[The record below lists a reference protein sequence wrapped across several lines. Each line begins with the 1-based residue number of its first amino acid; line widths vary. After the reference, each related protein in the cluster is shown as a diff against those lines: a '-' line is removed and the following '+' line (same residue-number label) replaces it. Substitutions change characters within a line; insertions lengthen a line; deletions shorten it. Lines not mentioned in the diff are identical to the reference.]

1 MKTLEDAKADWLYA
15 INGDGGDCPCCDRW
29 GKIYPRHFNSSMARA
44 LIWLVGRGPRWT
56 DVPNTAPKWLTRTNQ
71 LPTVRWWGLVVRR
84 ESEDPAVKHSGM
96 WRPTR
101 RGIDFAHG
109 RINVP
114 QKVYTYN
121 AQVLRFGEKYIRIDQ
136 ASKTTFDYEQVM
148 LPARD
153 DGNGPSGLTPSQFSL
168 QRELK

>member
-15 INGDGGDCPCCDRW
+15 INGDGGYCPCCDRW

-44 LIWLVGRGPRWT
+44 LIWLVAKGPRWT
-56 DVPNTAPKWLTRTNQ
+56 DVPNTGPKWLTRTNQ

-84 ESEDPAVKHSGM
+84 ESEDPTVKHSGM
-96 WRPTR
+96 WRPTQ

-109 RINVP
+109 RLAVP

-121 AQVLRFGEKYIRIDQ
+121 AQVLRFGEKYIRIEQ
-136 ASKTTFDYEQVM
+136 AFKTKFDYEQVM
-148 LPARD
+148 LPVRD
-153 DGNGPSGLTPSQFSL
+153 AGNGPSGSQQKDL
-168 QRELK
+168 WE